1 MAQKIVQKSKSSTE
15 YWRKREEENLKKN
28 LLTEEEYVQ
37 HVHDILDYTADQI
50 QKEINGFYTK
60 YARRRRSAV
69 SSPLTWKNLPGKR
82 RNT

>member
-37 HVHDILDYTADQI
+37 HIHDILDYTADQI
-50 QKEINGFYTK
+50 PVFYTHLRVDGK
-60 YARRRRSAV
+60 LVLPEAV
-69 SSPLTWKNLPGKR
+69 QIMKLKAD
-82 RNT
+82 